1 MPNFQYLCQRQ
12 NPARNLPIIHLP
24 YRQAAVLVAIAIPVF
39 TSQLEKSR
47 EATDAANMRSAY
59 AEIMA
64 SAVMGEPIAA
74 DKTNG
79 PITIKA
85 TTGTEGSFVY
95 SAEVELKQA
104 QDGWQTTTVDNIG
117 GYDVTSLAV
126 GAGKTVTITYTQ
138 ATDTLSMSVA

>member
-1 MPNFQYLCQRQ
+1 
-12 NPARNLPIIHLP
+12 
-24 YRQAAVLVAIAIPVF
+24 
-39 TSQLEKSR
+39 
-47 EATDAANMRSAY
+47 
-59 AEIMA
+59 MA

>member
-1 MPNFQYLCQRQ
+1 M
-12 NPARNLPIIHLP
+12 
-24 YRQAAVLVAIAIPVF
+24 AIAIPVF

-138 ATDTLSMSVA
+138 STDTLSMSAA